1 MTFEWAGHKG
11 KVLIKYIHGRNNQID
26 LEDSDNFDSE
36 STESED
42 EEELEI
48 EEQHLEQQAYLMFNH
63 QNDWT
68 TERKKKNLM
77 IVLKSFWKMNGL
89 QFSINENMNMLTL
102 ELYHYQLSKVLE
114 AFTMFRYTRKAFK
127 FEIRNILGMIVNN

>member
-26 LEDSDNFDSE
+26 LEDSDNSDCE

-63 QNDWT
+63 QDDWT
-68 TERKKKNLM
+68 TIKHRNKEEKSDDS
-77 IVLKSFWKMNGL
+77 IEIILKD
-89 QFSINENMNMLTL
+89 E
-102 ELYHYQLSKVLE
+102 
-114 AFTMFRYTRKAFK
+114 
-127 FEIRNILGMIVNN
+127 